1 MFPRHGYLK
10 YKTHLLCA
18 GCALLF
24 TIAAFAQTPAAP
36 AAPAASAP
44 RPSEILHPSLDQV
57 KQAIAGLNISRWKAP
72 GEIRASTQ
80 QNADSIQRDLNSVL
94 PGLLAQADA
103 APGSATAVFPVY
115 RNIDALYDVLL
126 RISQT
131 ANMTA
136 PQNEAASIVSALDK
150 LESARTQLADSIL
163 TSSRNTESKL
173 ANLQAAVQKAA
184 AAQNTSPPKTIIVDN
199 APAKSTTR
207 HRKKTTNSSNP
218 PANPSNTSAPSS
230 PQ

>member
-18 GCALLF
+18 GCALLL
-24 TIAAFAQTPAAP
+24 TIATFAQTPAAATP
-36 AAPAASAP
+36 PAASAP

-57 KQAIAGLNISRWKAP
+57 KQAMADINISRWKAP

-80 QNADSIQRDLNSVL
+80 QNADSIQRDLSSVL

-103 APGSATAVFPVY
+103 APGSASAVFPVY

-131 ANMTA
+131 ANLTA
-136 PQNEAASIVSALDK
+136 PQNEAVSIVSALDK
-150 LESARTQLADSIL
+150 LESARNQLADSIL
-163 TSSRNTESKL
+163 TNSRNAESKL

-184 AAQNTSPPKTIIVDN
+184 AAQKQAPPRTVIVDN
-199 APAKSTTR
+199 TAEKSTTR

-218 PANPSNTSAPSS
+218 PNPPNTGTPSS